1 MSPTRAGLTNAG
13 RRRAAAA
20 LATSLCALALLT
32 AASARQE
39 GGGGG
44 EAARDCAKVA
54 CYEVARVESCRGGNC
69 LKAVA
74 AEGCEEPPCFALRS
88 VGKCEGGDCFRV
100 YRVAKTF
107 TLMPGDLSGDLAGGT
122 AVFGGVNRAP
132 GSKKLKTLP
141 TRQFVRRVEKVADC
155 DKVTCLEVKQVKGCK
170 APPCFAADVKDRC
183 EGSGCFA
190 LRKP

>member
-1 MSPTRAGLTNAG
+1 MSPTRAGLTNTR

-39 GGGGG
+39 GGGG
-44 EAARDCAKVA
+44 EAARDCKKVA
-54 CYEVARVESCRGGNC
+54 CYEVARVESCQGGNC

-74 AEGCEEPPCFALRS
+74 AEGCEEPPCFALRPA
-88 VGKCEGGDCFRV
+88 GKCEGGDCFRV
-100 YRVAKTF
+100 YRVAQTSK
-107 TLMPGDLSGDLAGGT
+107 LKPGGTAGDLAGATG
-122 AVFGGVNRAP
+122 VFVIREP
-132 GSKKLKTLP
+132 GPEQLKTLP

-183 EGSGCFA
+183 EGPGCFA
-190 LRKP
+190 IRKP